1 MRTRLLTSSAVL
13 ALLVAAPAAHAA
25 TAGQV
30 KGTSSQGILL
40 QVMTAGHALRVV
52 NARHAVRS
60 YSFAGRLP
68 SGIGPGSQL
77 NFIARGSR
85 ASHIRVT
92 GHTSTVTF
100 YGRVTQVGSHGVTLH
115 LSDGRPYVVHPSSA
129 DGVQSLA
136 SHKRRKGARGA
147 RRGRAGKATAGFASL
162 RRGDTVLVGISA
174 GSAGTHGA
182 SATTSNGAPKLVAHG
197 SVDSSNSSSSSQ
209 LSGQVLS
216 VDSGAGQIVVQTA
229 DGVQHTLSVDSS
241 VLDEVDPQVCDIVNV
256 TYHDLASGSAADSID
271 VVDQSTDGSCAG
283 IDAVATADQTVD
295 GTISSFSADQSSF
308 TIATAGGPLTFAV
321 DPSSLQGFNL
331 GDAVTVSYTT
341 EDDGSLT
348 ADSVDP
354 PVTPTQG

>member
-13 ALLVAAPAAHAA
+13 ALLIAAPAAHAS
-25 TAGQV
+25 TAGPV

-40 QVMTAGHALRVV
+40 EVMTAGHALRVV

-60 YSFAGRLP
+60 YTYAGRLP

-92 GHTSTVTF
+92 GHTITISF

-129 DGVQSLA
+129 NGVQSVG
-136 SHKRRKGARGA
+136 SHKHRKGARTH
-147 RRGRAGKATAGFASL
+147 RGRAGKATAGFASL

-216 VDSGAGQIVVQTA
+216 VDSDTGQIVVQSA
-229 DGVQHTLSVDSS
+229 DGVQHTLAVDAGL
-241 VLDEVDPQVCDIVNV
+241 LDQVDPQVCDIVNV
-256 TYHDLASGSAADSID
+256 TYHELASGSAADSID
-271 VVDQSTDGSCAG
+271 VVDQSTDGACAG

-308 TIATAGGPLTFAV
+308 TVTTAGGPLTFAV

>member
-1 MRTRLLTSSAVL
+1 MRNRLLTSSTVL
-13 ALLVAAPAAHAA
+13 ALLIAAPAAHAA
-25 TAGQV
+25 TAGPV

-40 QVMTAGHALRVV
+40 EVMTASHALRVV

-60 YSFAGRLP
+60 YTFAGRLP
-68 SGIGPGSQL
+68 SGTGPGSQL

-92 GHTSTVTF
+92 GHSSTISF
-100 YGRVTQVGSHGVTLH
+100 YGRVLKVGSHGVTLH
-115 LSDGRPYVVHPSSA
+115 LSDGRPYVVHASSA
-129 DGVQSLA
+129 DGIQSLGGRK
-136 SHKRRKGARGA
+136 HRKGTRGA

-162 RRGDTVLVGISA
+162 QRGDTVLVGISA
-174 GSAGTHGA
+174 GSAGTQGA

-197 SVDSSNSSSSSQ
+197 SVDSSSSSSQ

-229 DGVQHTLSVDSS
+229 DGVQHTVSVDSS

-256 TYHDLASGSAADSID
+256 TYHELASGSAADSID

-295 GTISSFSADQSSF
+295 GTISSFSADQSNF
-308 TIATAGGPLTFAV
+308 TIATPGGPMTFVV
-321 DPSSLQGFNL
+321 DPSSLSGFNL